1 MTQCRNLRLEWVEHQ
16 GRSCLRVT
24 GWTECELGELEGLGA
39 DEMGRRLALLPSEVL
54 TTGGDLRAVPPV
66 SGHFTAEQDAV
77 FFVPR
82 FPFMAGTGYSFVI
95 GLDRQEER
103 PEVWA
108 ILRPAAPRA
117 PATEVVAIYPTA
129 AELPVNLLRIYVHF
143 SGPMSE
149 GWANQ
154 AIRVCRED
162 TGAILEAVFLPPDP
176 ELWDSDRQRL
186 TMLLDPGR
194 IKRGLVPNTELGYP
208 LIEGVPIRIFV
219 DREFRDAAGQ
229 PLKADAGRNYH
240 IGPALRSRI
249 DPNRWQLSVP
259 EPASSHPLVV
269 DFGRPLDHAL
279 LQRCLRIR
287 DSDGNP
293 LPGKGDSGVGQIS
306 WRYTPLSPW
315 AADRYQLDINPSLE
329 DVAGNSPGRVFDRD
343 ISEPG
348 DLPSGAGRF
357 VVDFSCVPATT
368 PIE

>member
-82 FPFMAGTGYSFVI
+82 FPFMVGTDYSLVI
-95 GLDRQEER
+95 GLDRQEES

-149 GWANQ
+149 GWANR

-176 ELWDSDRQRL
+176 ELWDSDRRRL

-194 IKRGLVPNTELGYP
+194 IKRGLVPNTKFGYP
-208 LIEGVPIRIFV
+208 LIEGVPIRICV
-219 DREFRDAAGQ
+219 DGEFRDAAGQ
-229 PLKADAGRNYH
+229 PLKADAGRSYR

-259 EPASSHPLVV
+259 EPASPHPLVV

-293 LPGKGDSGVGQIS
+293 LPGKGDSGVAES
-306 WRYTPLSPW
+306 NWRFTPFSPW

-357 VVDFSCVPATT
+357 VVDFSCVSATT

>member
-24 GWTECELGELEGLGA
+24 GWSECELGELEGLGA

-66 SGHFTAEQDAV
+66 SGQFTAEQDAV

-82 FPFMAGTGYSFVI
+82 FPFMAGTDYSLVI
-95 GLDRQEER
+95 GLDRQE
-103 PEVWA
+103 VWT
-108 ILRPAAPRA
+108 ILRAAAPRA

-176 ELWDSDRQRL
+176 ELWDSDRRRL

-194 IKRGLVPNTELGYP
+194 IKRGLVPNTEIGYP
-208 LIEGVPIRIFV
+208 LIESVPIRICV

-229 PLKADAGRNYH
+229 PLKADAERGYR

-249 DPNRWQLSVP
+249 HPNRWQLSVP
-259 EPASSHPLVV
+259 EPASPESLVV

-293 LPGKGDSGVGQIS
+293 LPGKGDSGVGESS
-306 WRYTPLSPW
+306 WRFTPFSPW

-357 VVDFSCVPATT
+357 VVDFSCVSATA

>member
-1 MTQCRNLRLEWVEHQ
+1 MTQCRNLRLEWAEHQ

-24 GWTECELGELEGLGA
+24 GWTKREFGELEGLGA

-54 TTGGDLRAVPPV
+54 AAGGDFSAVPPV
-66 SGHFTAEQDAV
+66 AGHFTAEQDAV

-82 FPFMAGTGYSFVI
+82 FPFMEGTEYSLVV
-95 GLDRQEER
+95 GLDRQQEK

-108 ILRPAAPRA
+108 ILRPATPRA
-117 PATEVVAIYPTA
+117 PATEVMAIYPTA

-149 GWANQ
+149 GWANR
-154 AIRVCRED
+154 AIKVCRED

-176 ELWDSDRQRL
+176 ELWDSDRRRL

-194 IKRGLVPNTELGYP
+194 IKRGLVPNTEIGYP
-208 LIEGVPIRIFV
+208 LIEGVPIRICV
-219 DREFRDAAGQ
+219 DGEFRDAAGQ
-229 PLKADAGRNYH
+229 PLKADAGRSYR
-240 IGPALRSRI
+240 IGPALRLRI

-259 EPASSHPLVV
+259 EPASVDPLVV

-279 LQRCLRIR
+279 LLRCLSIR

-293 LPGKGDSGVGQIS
+293 LPGKGDSGVAESS
-306 WRYTPLSPW
+306 WRFTPSSPW
-315 AADRYQLDINPSLE
+315 AADRYQLDIDPSLE

-357 VVDFSCVPATT
+357 VVDFSCVSATT
-368 PIE
+368 RIE